1 MSGSTGMKCP
11 FCKRTVVVGNFSGKF
26 IQHENRQGFRCQG
39 TGTDPLPIEPRK
51 TAAPRAAATSSTGAT
66 GTTTRGATAPRSAA
80 KKAPASP
87 THGAV
92 TVRKVFVDPEELQKR
107 QQKIEELRL
116 ERAAAAR
123 ERNEVHLSYFDD
135 PRAK

>member
-1 MSGSTGMKCP
+1 MAGSTGMKCP

-26 IQHENRQGFRCQG
+26 IQHENRLGFRCQG

-51 TAAPRAAATSSTGAT
+51 TAARAAGSSSTGST
-66 GTTTRGATAPRSAA
+66 GTGSAV
-80 KKAPASP
+80 KKAPATP

-92 TVRKVFVDPEELQKR
+92 TVRKVFVDPDELQKR